1 MMVASVPEEYV
12 EIRVELPK
20 GLTDAFCDFVVE
32 NLTSGLVLEDE
43 EDSDLTGII
52 FYLPVSEAERAALVD
67 QFLADHAT
75 ETAGQA
81 PVIKKTT
88 VEAASW
94 IERYRESVE
103 LIRLTD
109 DLIVRP
115 NWIPATDD
123 KYQLV
128 LEPKMAFGTGSHAT
142 TRSSLRI
149 IREKFKSGNR
159 FLDMGCG
166 SGILS
171 ILADQMGADYIK
183 AVDYD
188 LTAVANCKENFA
200 LNQVQTPFDIMTGSI
215 EKCEGDEPYGFV
227 CANIIRSTIL
237 SILRQLLRLTTNG
250 GWLVLSGL
258 LEKDETVITTAL
270 KDHHQSDFDILHD
283 EGWLSYL
290 VRKG

>member
-1 MMVASVPEEYV
+1 MVASVPEEYI

-43 EDSDLTGII
+43 EDSDLTGVI
-52 FYLPVSEAERAALVD
+52 FYLPANEAGHIALVD
-67 QFLADHAT
+67 KFLEDHAA
-75 ETAGQA
+75 ETIGLK

-88 VEAASW
+88 VEAAPW

-103 LIRLTD
+103 MIRFTD

-115 NWIPATDD
+115 NWILATDD

-149 IREKFKSGNR
+149 IREKFQPGNR

-188 LTAVANCKENFA
+188 LTAVANCKENFE
-200 LNQVQTPFDIMTGSI
+200 LNQVQTPFDIVTGSI
-215 EKCEGDEPYGFV
+215 EKCEFDEPYEFV

-237 SILRQLLRLTTNG
+237 SMMRQLLRLTANG

-258 LEKDETVITTAL
+258 LEKDETAISTSL
-270 KDHHQSDFDILHD
+270 KANHQSDFKIWRD
-283 EGWLSYL
+283 EDWVSYL
-290 VRKG
+290 VKKG